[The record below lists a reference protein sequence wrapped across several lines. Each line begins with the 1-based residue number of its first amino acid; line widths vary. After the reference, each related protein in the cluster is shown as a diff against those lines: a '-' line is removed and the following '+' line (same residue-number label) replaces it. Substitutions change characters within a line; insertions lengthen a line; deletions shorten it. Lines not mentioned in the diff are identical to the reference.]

1 MRGVNGSVQNNTQ
14 ERDEDIFTAAGP
26 STSADGVALLK
37 DWLLLPGHEDWL
49 LVLDNYDDIQV
60 DIQMFLPIGA
70 TGNVLI
76 TTRDRRVIGPV
87 ADSGFALLAMDL
99 LDAERLFLRVQSSG
113 TKSDWNEPTS
123 HPEYQ
128 ILRQILQEIQCFPL
142 AIDQAA
148 SFIRENSPMSL
159 QEYLNYLKPR
169 SVDRERLLRFKQTNP
184 KYPDS
189 VMTTWEISLDYLE
202 RMQPRASWILQL
214 LGFLDHS
221 YIAEELLTATTKR
234 TSWAFNLEFE
244 GRRLPRSLQTE
255 LAYLEDDVGFRLAI
269 GVLTSLS
276 LIRRKLETP
285 TLYVHPLVHEWIRVR
300 LNPTPARQA
309 KFTIAAALILYQSF
323 PLELVTCLPD
333 NFPVISNSLIDRVNW
348 VGHHVKTVLTNLR
361 DYHNNATTMPLE
373 CFNFCEV
380 YYLMG
385 FPKHSVFTLDISEE
399 LSKDLD
405 QTIRAIVTSLP
416 ENLVSMAFFILKV
429 IVWLRSTES
438 EISLKTINRITD
450 SLKSLSLSSPLESSM
465 SPFLLLL
472 TTAVLDTSETVNNT
486 IPAGDKHRRKLKID
500 HTQLGMLRADQDQ
513 QRRAELNL
521 LDSLRTLFSST
532 DYVSPLIR
540 WIHFMIKFRLLRLLS
555 PEEFAIHADFD
566 LDQMLLS
573 ELLHNLSFD
582 QKGVYFCLL
591 VRLLWEY
598 PGSKNYDEMKKVF
611 SILVLECKAELRKA
625 EKLWL
630 EQQDLRLM
638 EAWSHSTYI
647 SSSWGRTGEPF
658 ETSKITTDL
667 VTPLE
672 YIWENTIAVA
682 EAVSDPR
689 LQWRISSDGQFNDG
703 PLNLSQRRWARDLFS
718 SMESVHKRQ
727 RTRASAKASFVD
739 KFNSVDASLALI
751 RIYVNLEDWAKLR
764 PALLNVLQYD
774 KIVEFCTNLKPFPWE
789 YGQVLASSQNPPQ
802 EPFFPASQKDDPD
815 TSPWFFLGVRP
826 LRQEWRSKTC
836 SMRMLT
842 ICLRNLLNLRRRS
855 WCKQDLTLDSNR
867 PRSELDWI
875 PPRLSDFRGR

>member
-1 MRGVNGSVQNNTQ
+1 MHGLYGSVQHNTQ
-14 ERDEDIFTAAGP
+14 ERDEDTFTAAGP

-60 DIQMFLPIGA
+60 DIHKFLPIGA
-70 TGNVLI
+70 NGNVLI

-87 ADSGFALLAMDL
+87 ADSGFALSAMDL

-113 TKSDWNEPTS
+113 TKSDWNEPIS
-123 HPEYQ
+123 HPEYR
-128 ILRQILQEIQCFPL
+128 ILGQILQEIQCFPL
-142 AIDQAA
+142 AIDQAV

-169 SVDRERLLRFKQTNP
+169 SVDRERLLRFKHTNP

-202 RMQPRASWILQL
+202 RTQPRASWILQL

-276 LIRRKLETP
+276 LVRRNPETP

-309 KFTIAAALILYQSF
+309 KFTIAAALVLYQSF

-333 NFPVISNSLIDRVNW
+333 DFPVMSNSLLDRIDR

-399 LSKDLD
+399 LSKDLV

-416 ENLVSMAFFILKV
+416 ENLVSIAVFIHKV
-429 IVWLRSTES
+429 IVWLRSTKS
-438 EISLKTINRITD
+438 KISLKKINRIID
-450 SLKSLSLSSPLESSM
+450 SLKSLSLSSLLESSM
-465 SPFLLLL
+465 SSFLLLL

-486 IPAGDKHRRKLKID
+486 ISAGDKHRRKLNID
-500 HTQLGMLRADQDQ
+500 HTQLEILRADQDQ
-513 QRRAELNL
+513 
-521 LDSLRTLFSST
+521 
-532 DYVSPLIR
+532 
-540 WIHFMIKFRLLRLLS
+540 
-555 PEEFAIHADFD
+555 
-566 LDQMLLS
+566 
-573 ELLHNLSFD
+573 
-582 QKGVYFCLL
+582 
-591 VRLLWEY
+591 
-598 PGSKNYDEMKKVF
+598 
-611 SILVLECKAELRKA
+611 
-625 EKLWL
+625 
-630 EQQDLRLM
+630 
-638 EAWSHSTYI
+638 
-647 SSSWGRTGEPF
+647 
-658 ETSKITTDL
+658 
-667 VTPLE
+667 
-672 YIWENTIAVA
+672 
-682 EAVSDPR
+682 
-689 LQWRISSDGQFNDG
+689 
-703 PLNLSQRRWARDLFS
+703 
-718 SMESVHKRQ
+718 
-727 RTRASAKASFVD
+727 
-739 KFNSVDASLALI
+739 
-751 RIYVNLEDWAKLR
+751 
-764 PALLNVLQYD
+764 
-774 KIVEFCTNLKPFPWE
+774 
-789 YGQVLASSQNPPQ
+789 
-802 EPFFPASQKDDPD
+802 
-815 TSPWFFLGVRP
+815 
-826 LRQEWRSKTC
+826 
-836 SMRMLT
+836 
-842 ICLRNLLNLRRRS
+842 
-855 WCKQDLTLDSNR
+855 
-867 PRSELDWI
+867 
-875 PPRLSDFRGR
+875 